1 MKDQEE
7 EDLKRFEEIIKSLP
21 EEEQQ
26 VMERELNRRRG
37 VTIRAMISQV
47 LARNNSHN
55 LGPTL
60 GGKPERK

>member
-7 EDLKRFEEIIKSLP
+7 EDIKRFEEIIKSLP

-26 VMERELNRRRG
+26 IMERELKRRRG

-47 LARNNSHN
+47 MARNNSHN

-60 GGKPERK
+60 GGKSEKK